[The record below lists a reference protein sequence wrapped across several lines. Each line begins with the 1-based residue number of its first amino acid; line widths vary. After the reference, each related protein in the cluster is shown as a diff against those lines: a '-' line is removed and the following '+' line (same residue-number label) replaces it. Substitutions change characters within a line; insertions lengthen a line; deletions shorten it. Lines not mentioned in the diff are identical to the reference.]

1 MTFGSMLSAFFIGPL
16 KLVFETIF
24 QITYLLVH
32 NPGVSII
39 FLSLA
44 MNFLVLPLY
53 KRADAMQIKAR
64 DAEARLKDG
73 ISHIKKTF
81 SGSERMMILQTYYR
95 QNHYSPANALHGSVS
110 LLLEV
115 PFFMAAYQFLSHL
128 ELLRGV
134 SFGPIKDLG
143 VPDAMISIGG
153 MSVNVLPILM
163 TLINFASAALYLKG
177 FPLRT
182 KIQTY
187 GIALVFLV
195 FLYDSPAGL
204 VFYWTLNNV
213 FSLCK
218 NIVFRLVRREKK
230 EKKTTVKRIAATP
243 DKKLFISAALF
254 LTLLTGLLIPSAYV
268 GASPQEYYITALDFS
283 PLWYIVSAFCLAA
296 GTFLFWFGVFYW
308 LAQDRGKVLFERVLW
323 CFCGVAVVD
332 YMFFGTKMGVVSSA
346 LKYQNGLWY
355 SLPEGILNVLAA
367 AAVAF
372 VLYLIGKKFRSA
384 PKTVLAIASA
394 AILVM
399 SGINIVKS
407 ANSIKEA
414 RSGGNTA

>member
-16 KLVFETIF
+16 KLVFEVIF
-24 QITYLLVH
+24 QISYALIH
-32 NPGVSII
+32 NPGISII

-95 QNHYSPANALHGSVS
+95 QNHYSPANSLHGSVS

-115 PFFMAAYQFLSHL
+115 PFFMAAYQFLSRL
-128 ELLRGV
+128 ELLKGV
-134 SFGPIKDLG
+134 SFGPIADLG
-143 VPDAMISIGG
+143 VPDAMLTVGG
-153 MSVNVLPILM
+153 IAVNVLPILM

-177 FPLRT
+177 FPLKT

-187 GIALVFLV
+187 GIAVVFLV

-218 NIVFRLVRREKK
+218 NIVFRITGWNEKKKK
-230 EKKTTVKRIAATP
+230 EKTGAKLRGAVP
-243 DKKLFISAALF
+243 DRKLFVAAALF

-268 GASPQEYYITALDFS
+268 GASPQEYFDTTLGFS
-283 PLWYIVSAFCLAA
+283 PLWYVVSALCLAA

-308 LAQDRGKVLFERVLW
+308 LASDRGKVVFERVLW
-323 CFCGVAVVD
+323 CFSGAAVVD
-332 YMFFGTKMGVVSSA
+332 YMFFGTKMGVVTSV
-346 LKYQNGLWY
+346 LK
-355 SLPEGILNVLAA
+355 
-367 AAVAF
+367 
-372 VLYLIGKKFRSA
+372 
-384 PKTVLAIASA
+384 
-394 AILVM
+394 
-399 SGINIVKS
+399 
-407 ANSIKEA
+407 
-414 RSGGNTA
+414 

>member
-32 NPGVSII
+32 NPGISII

-64 DAEARLKDG
+64 DAEAGLKPG
-73 ISHIKKTF
+73 IDHIKKTF
-81 SGSERMMILQTYYR
+81 SGSERMMVLQTYYR
-95 QNHYSPANALHGSVS
+95 QNHYSPANSLQGSVS

-128 ELLRGV
+128 ELLKGV
-134 SFGPIKDLG
+134 SFGPIRDLG

-153 MSVNVLPILM
+153 TSINVLPILM

-187 GIALVFLV
+187 GIAVVFLV
-195 FLYDSPAGL
+195 FLYGSPAGL

-218 NIVFRLVRREKK
+218 NIVFRLTGREGKK
-230 EKKTTVKRIAATP
+230 KKKAVSKLRGSVP
-243 DKKLFISAALF
+243 DRKLFIAAALF

-268 GASPQEYYITALDFS
+268 GASPQEYYITSLDFS
-283 PLWYIVSAFCLAA
+283 PLWYIASAFCLAA

-308 LAQDRGKVLFERVLW
+308 LAQDGGK
-323 CFCGVAVVD
+323 D
-332 YMFFGTKMGVVSSA
+332 
-346 LKYQNGLWY
+346 
-355 SLPEGILNVLAA
+355 
-367 AAVAF
+367 F
-372 VLYLIGKKFRSA
+372 VLCIIYFLVVKKA
-384 PKTVLAIASA
+384 K
-394 AILVM
+394 
-399 SGINIVKS
+399 
-407 ANSIKEA
+407 IKLKII
-414 RSGGNTA
+414 